1 LKGSYK
7 GISKFYFENLT
18 KLQNNSWS
26 KSLRHGAWLDHS
38 IFQLLKT

>member
-7 GISKFYFENLT
+7 GISEFYFKNLI

-26 KSLRHGAWLDHS
+26 KSLRYGAWLDRS
-38 IFQLLKT
+38 VFQLLKT